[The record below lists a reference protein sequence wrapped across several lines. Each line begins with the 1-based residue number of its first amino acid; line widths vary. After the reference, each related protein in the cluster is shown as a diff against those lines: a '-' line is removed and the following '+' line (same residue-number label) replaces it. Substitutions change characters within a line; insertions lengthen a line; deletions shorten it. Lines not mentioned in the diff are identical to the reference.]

1 MFYIKFSNTVPA
13 KELNHIFIIIVDN
26 LILFSIH
33 MKNIVLYIPT
43 NQKHTDKNWHSNV
56 TKMAIKCLKYE
67 TK

>member
-26 LILFSIH
+26 LFLFSIH

-43 NQKHTDKNWHSNV
+43 N
-56 TKMAIKCLKYE
+56 
-67 TK
+67 